1 MFGLLVGVG
10 AVIGG
15 VVGFLLGRAATAVS
29 PERKRTL
36 IGLVVGALIG
46 AGFGV
51 IIWVAGFL
59 LVATLQLIL
68 WVVLALVVILIIWF
82 VYTNYIRR
90 SED

>member
-15 VVGFLLGRAATAVS
+15 VVGFLLSRAATAVS

-90 SED
+90 NED

>member
-15 VVGFLLGRAATAVS
+15 VVGFLLSRAATAVS